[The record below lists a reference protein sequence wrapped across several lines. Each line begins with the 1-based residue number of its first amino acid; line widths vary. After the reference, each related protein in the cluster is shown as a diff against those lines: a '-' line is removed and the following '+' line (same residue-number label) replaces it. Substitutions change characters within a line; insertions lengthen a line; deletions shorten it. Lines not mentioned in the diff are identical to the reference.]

1 MQVTL
6 VRHLLVSATLIA
18 LLLPVAAPRV
28 AVSGANLI
36 PGFAY
41 SAPFEDLKLKP

>member
-36 PGFAY
+36 PGFA
-41 SAPFEDLKLKP
+41 SAPFEDLKLRP